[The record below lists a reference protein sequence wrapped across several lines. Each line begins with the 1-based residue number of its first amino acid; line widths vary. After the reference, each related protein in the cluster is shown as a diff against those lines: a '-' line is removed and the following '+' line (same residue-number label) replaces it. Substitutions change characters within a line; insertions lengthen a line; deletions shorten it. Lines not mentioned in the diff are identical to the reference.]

1 MRIRGC
7 GTRRAWG
14 VCMMGIGWFLAAPA
28 MLPAQQTGQ
37 LASDI
42 LGSTDLAYNP
52 TFFGYSLQGGPTA
65 HSVA

>member
-1 MRIRGC
+1 MRIRSC
-7 GTRRAWG
+7 GVTRALG
-14 VCMMGIGWFLAAPA
+14 VCMMVMGLAIAIPT
-28 MLPAQQTGQ
+28 LLRAQQTGQ

-52 TFFGYSLQGGPTA
+52 TFFGYALQAGPTA

>member
-1 MRIRGC
+1 MNILARA
-7 GTRRAWG
+7 TRRAWG
-14 VCMMGIGWFLAAPA
+14 VCVMGIACFVAPA
-28 MLPAQQTGQ
+28 LLRAQQTGQ

>member
-1 MRIRGC
+1 MRIRISGA
-7 GTRRAWG
+7 TRALG
-14 VCMMGIGWFLAAPA
+14 VGMVGMGLAIALPA
-28 MLPAQQTGQ
+28 MLRAQQTGQ

-52 TFFGYSLQGGPTA
+52 TFFGYALQAGPTA

>member
-1 MRIRGC
+1 MRIRSC
-7 GTRRAWG
+7 GVTRALG
-14 VCMMGIGWFLAAPA
+14 VCMMGMGISIVFPA
-28 MLPAQQTGQ
+28 MLRAQQTGQ

-52 TFFGYSLQGGPTA
+52 TFFGYALQAGPTA

>member
-1 MRIRGC
+1 MKH
-7 GTRRAWG
+7 ALG
-14 VCMMGIGWFLAAPA
+14 VCMMGIGSLLVAPA
-28 MLPAQQTGQ
+28 LLRAQQTGQ